1 MGTSPLGSDGPLGPS
16 SLGSVG
22 LLDPSHREH
31 SHSDRGRALVLNG
44 SEKFLVV
51 FERRLEDVQC
61 IECHANMLFYPSVSE
76 AEKKVFRAMTDCKVC

>member
-1 MGTSPLGSDGPLGPS
+1 MSGGPLGPSPLGSDGPLGPS

-44 SEKFLVV
+44 SEKFFVA
-51 FERRLEDVQC
+51 FERLLEDVKC
-61 IECHANMLFYPSVSE
+61 IGCHANMPFYPSVLE
-76 AEKKVFRAMTDCKVC
+76 TEKRYFVQ